1 MNQED
6 KTKKQLLDEIDV
18 LNYRVKELEESESQ
32 CRKVKEAL
40 KEKDAYLETIL
51 STIQTGIILIDKNDQ
66 RIVNVND
73 MAAQLIGASKEE
85 IEGQLCHKF
94 ICPAEQGQCPIVDL
108 NQTVDQSERVLLDV
122 NGREIPIIKSVVPIN
137 LNGHEYLL
145 ESFIDITERKK
156 IEETLKKREEKY
168 RDIVGKFLKVSNEIL
183 IEMNKR

>member
-6 KTKKQLLDEIDV
+6 KTKKQLQVEIDV
-18 LNYRVKELEESESQ
+18 LNHRVKELEESESQ

-51 STIQTGIILIDKNDQ
+51 STIQTGIILIDKNDK

-73 MAAQLIGASKEE
+73 MAAQLIGASKDE
-85 IEGQLCHKF
+85 IIGHFCHKF

-137 LNGHEYLL
+137 LNEREYLL